1 MGLLSGGGAALLD
14 SIFAPLYLNGVI
26 YKQEIVQDDGGDT
39 VILYVEYDAKVQ
51 VDSMDERMRSE
62 EGAASEDR
70 RIIVLANSTNAIVDT
85 DCEIAALEGPYA
97 NARFQVASVNSDPC
111 GAYRE
116 CRGRRA

>member
-39 VILYVEYDAKVQ
+39 VTLYAEYDAKVQ

-62 EGAASEDR
+62 EGAASENR
-70 RIIVLANSTNAIVDT
+70 RIIVLANSTAAVIDT
-85 DCEIAALEGPYA
+85 DCEVMALEGPYA

-111 GAYRE
+111 GSYRE